1 MVSKEFLGY
10 CSSTFGECL
19 GGICKP
25 IGASNATVI
34 RDIALKVYHDD
45 CKDVCGPQVDE
56 SCQNCMTSSAETHAK
71 SLDISYSFFTT
82 SRDSCP
88 WYKAAACTAA
98 ILAAVPLCV
107 DPVTFEVHMYGGY
120 HWSW

>member
-1 MVSKEFLGY
+1 M
-10 CSSTFGECL
+10 
-19 GGICKP
+19 
-25 IGASNATVI
+25 
-34 RDIALKVYHDD
+34 KVYHDD

-107 DPVTFEVHMYGGY
+107 DPVTFEVCMVDIIGAGSYCDPCICDVSGKC
-120 HWSW
+120 